1 MDRNYVWD
9 YQFCCC
15 APPGLQALKM
25 LNASSNELTHLHGLS
40 GCTELQQLVS
50 VASRMLQSWHVTAS
64 MCACESVS
72 LSVKSMGDRL
82 LKESKPL
89 LKKSKPLCVASCQ
102 LFAQVVDNNR
112 IKELDGSQ
120 LAGLDNL
127 RLIRMQVRSEPL
139 RSLCQK
145 PETDLLLWPR
155 QTTPHDEPCFSRLSL
170 STRRHAQI

>member
-1 MDRNYVWD
+1 
-9 YQFCCC
+9 
-15 APPGLQALKM
+15 M

-72 LSVKSMGDRL
+72 LSVKWMGARL

-139 RSLCQK
+139 RSLCQQ
-145 PETDLLLWPR
+145 PETDLLLWPHL
-155 QTTPHDEPCFSRLSL
+155 TTPHDEPSLFRLSL

>member
-1 MDRNYVWD
+1 MDSVEHYTDRHYVWD

-72 LSVKSMGDRL
+72 LSVKSMGDKTFERIQTSSEKVQTAVWCL
-82 LKESKPL
+82 LTII
-89 LKKSKPLCVASCQ
+89 C
-102 LFAQVVDNNR
+102 
-112 IKELDGSQ
+112 
-120 LAGLDNL
+120 AGG
-127 RLIRMQVRSEPL
+127 R
-139 RSLCQK
+139 
-145 PETDLLLWPR
+145 
-155 QTTPHDEPCFSRLSL
+155 
-170 STRRHAQI
+170 